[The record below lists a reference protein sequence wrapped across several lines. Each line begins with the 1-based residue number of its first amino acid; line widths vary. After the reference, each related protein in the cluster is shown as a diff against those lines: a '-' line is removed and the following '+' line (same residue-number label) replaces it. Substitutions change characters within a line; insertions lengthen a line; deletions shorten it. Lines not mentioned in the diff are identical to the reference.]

1 MGTSTSS
8 SGGKAGSP
16 FDPEWLSPEAPDGD
30 TPGRDGVSNGA
41 DDAPDDEAD
50 GEGSNGA
57 YDANGGAASGGE
69 GEADSAFAP
78 DRRFANA
85 RSQMSAYFSGGGR
98 SSLRSAAKSMVK
110 KGMGGPRQ
118 AASTMR
124 RTAGGAAALGQ
135 FLASARDR
143 TDPRVIDWIDRVRQA
158 NLSADDL
165 ILELVKEVMPD
176 TGSVDDESLRNAAA
190 EALGQLYELNPDVD
204 LFALTDSQ
212 IHDVMAITIAS
223 DVCNRMDLQ
232 LGQTYEKLKYDP
244 HQIQL
249 YRKDMRE
256 YVQSEVRVV
265 MERHGP
271 KGLHPKRLAH
281 DVLQSTLEVFAQ

>member
-16 FDPEWLSPEAPDGD
+16 FDPEWLAPESSPDNGDAGD
-30 TPGRDGVSNGA
+30 TDAAEHRPA
-41 DDAPDDEAD
+41 DDNDGENGDDSTESQTPQDEAD
-50 GEGSNGA
+50 QE
-57 YDANGGAASGGE
+57 DA
-69 GEADSAFAP
+69 AFAP
-78 DRRFANA
+78 VRRFGEA
-85 RSQMSAYFSGGGR
+85 RTKISAYLKGGGR
-98 SSLRSAAKSMVK
+98 ESLRGATRSMVN
-110 KGMGGPRQ
+110 KGMGGPRR

-124 RTAGGAAALGQ
+124 GTAQGAGALGQ

-143 TDPRVIDWIDRVRQA
+143 SDSHVADWMDRVRQE

-165 ILELVKEVMPD
+165 ILELVKEVLPN

-190 EALGQLYELNPDVD
+190 EALGQLYELNPDID
-204 LFALTDSQ
+204 IFSLTNSQ

-232 LGQTYEKLKYDP
+232 LGQSYERLKYDAQ
-244 HQIQL
+244 QIQL

-256 YVQSEVRVV
+256 YVKSEVRVV
-265 MERHGP
+265 MERHGAANLDP
-271 KGLHPKRLAH
+271 KTLARE
-281 DVLQSTLEVFAQ
+281 VLQSTLEVFSS